1 MDRKLRRRTA
11 AAALVAAAFTA
22 FGAAPSFADTTT
34 SGDGSI
40 GGGNQVQA
48 PVSVPINVC
57 GNSVAVLGKAASQCD
72 HSGATVNNPTGTGD
86 TTTSGDKS
94 VGGGNQVQAPIS
106 APVNICG
113 NAIAAGGEAA
123 AQCKDSGAAV
133 NPPPA
138 QGNNPPPP
146 AQGEQPPP
154 AQGEQPPPDQ
164 GNPPPDQGNNPPPNE
179 GSQPPPEQS
188 GNSGGNTSG
197 NQGTQPPPN
206 MVPDQPGTA
215 AAGSADNGGGMA
227 NSADNL
233 PFTGSNTAGL
243 AGAALAALGLGA
255 LTVWIARRRQS
266 RAQD

>member
-34 SGDGSI
+34 SGDGSV
-40 GGGNQVQA
+40 GGGNQAQA
-48 PVSVPINVC
+48 PVSVPINIC
-57 GNSVAVLGKAASQCD
+57 GNSVAILGKAASQCD
-72 HSGATVNNPTGTGD
+72 DSNATVNNPTGTGD
-86 TTTSGDKS
+86 TTTSGDNS
-94 VGGGNQVQAPIS
+94 VGGGNQAQAPIS

-113 NAIAAGGEAA
+113 NAIAGGGEAA
-123 AQCKDSGAAV
+123 AQCKDSDAAV
-133 NPPPA
+133 
-138 QGNNPPPP
+138 
-146 AQGEQPPP
+146 
-154 AQGEQPPPDQ
+154 
-164 GNPPPDQGNNPPPNE
+164 NPPPDQGNNPPPDQGN
-179 GSQPPPEQS
+179 QPPPDQGNNPPPDEGNQPPPDQS
-188 GNSGGNTSG
+188 GNSGNSG
-197 NQGTQPPPN
+197 DQGTQPPPN

-215 AAGSADNGGGMA
+215 AAGSADNGAMA

-266 RAQD
+266 RVQD